1 MYGPFRNY
9 RLFNIFKMPKKGMEA
24 TIKRIEV
31 SSNFY
36 LDEFLDPYTYLFD
49 KDNGL
54 DKIDFKMFQIAQKVR
69 ELHGKTLVI
78 NTWWS
83 TYIELSK
90 RDYSKIDIV
99 KFIENNN
106 GLRKWSGLRTNRSDV
121 GAKNGAHYKG
131 QAIDMKGSQHE
142 LFKIV
147 KDNAKEFYCIGVR
160 RLEDPK
166 ITNGWLHLDTMERNT
181 KPNSIR
187 VVDLTKETETIY
199 F

>member
-1 MYGPFRNY
+1 M
-9 RLFNIFKMPKKGMEA
+9 
-24 TIKRIEV
+24 KRINV
-31 SSNFY
+31 SPNFY

-54 DKIDFKMFQIAQKVR
+54 DKIDFRLFQIAQKVR
-69 ELHGKTLVI
+69 EMHGKPLVI
-78 NTWWS
+78 NTWWNN
-83 TYIELSK
+83 YLELK
-90 RDYSKIDIV
+90 KLNYSDKEIAIY
-99 KFIENNN
+99 IENNN
-106 GLRKWSGLRTNRSDV
+106 SLRKWSGLRTNRSNV
-121 GAKNGAHYKG
+121 GAKNGAHYNG
-131 QAIDMKGSQHE
+131 QAIDMKGNQHQ

-147 KDNAKEFYCIGVR
+147 KDNAKDFYSMGVR
-160 RLEDPK
+160 RLEDPR